1 MNKPLLK
8 ELDKQLQALNIE
20 IAERKKEIAMI
31 RSKIKA
37 LKLVIAQ
44 FFEEVKE

>member
-8 ELDKQLQALNIE
+8 ELDQQLELLTRE
-20 IAERKKEIAMI
+20 IAEKKKEIAMI

-44 FFEEVKE
+44 FFEEVKQ